1 MGGTRA
7 ADAYLPFDRQT
18 TALIDEPPVVYLP
31 CSLFHV
37 EPDGMAHAIFIDYQ
51 GRAMVRAAIDFPVI
65 KCSSLNALRAA
76 VGFQAGHGVV
86 SFVQRKD
93 VAPQQE

>member
-51 GRAMVRAAIDFPVI
+51 
-65 KCSSLNALRAA
+65 
-76 VGFQAGHGVV
+76 
-86 SFVQRKD
+86 
-93 VAPQQE
+93 